1 LPIVFIK
8 NITNDI
14 ILGLWKITEPKSFFV
29 EKLGT
34 HLIDNSKPINPA
46 ENVGLHWFAS
56 RYLLEQLFKASSIE
70 IHKNENNKPTLFI
83 DNNKYYVSISHSFE
97 YVGIMFSKHHELG
110 FDIEKIDTRI
120 ERVAHKFLNNN
131 EQLFAQNIITKTLIW
146 SAKES
151 VYKWYGKKELDFKLH
166 MEMQSFTEKNEGE
179 FICILNKNELK
190 IEIPVNYFL
199 IDNYVFTFCFQ

>member
-1 LPIVFIK
+1 MPIVFTK
-8 NITNDI
+8 NITKDI

-34 HLIDNSKPINPA
+34 HLIDKSKPINHA

-56 RYLLEQLFKASSIE
+56 RFLLQQLFKASRIE

-83 DNNKYYVSISHSFE
+83 DDEKYYVSISHSFE
-97 YVGIMFSKHHELG
+97 YVGIMFSKYHEIG
-110 FDIEKIDTRI
+110 FDIEKVDARI
-120 ERVAHKFLNNN
+120 ERVSHKFLNDN
-131 EQLFAQNIITKTLIW
+131 ERLFANNITTKTLIW

-166 MEMQSFTEKNEGE
+166 MEMQSFTEKNEGN
-179 FICILNKNELK
+179 FTCLLSKLDFK
-190 IEIPVNYFL
+190 REIIINYFL
-199 IDNYVFTFCFQ
+199 IDNYVFTFCFE

>member
-1 LPIVFIK
+1 MPIVFIK

-14 ILGLWKITEPKSFFV
+14 ILGLWKIKEPKSFFV
-29 EKLGT
+29 EKLGS

>member
-166 MEMQSFTEKNEGE
+166 MEMQSFIEKNEGD
-179 FICILNKNELK
+179 FICLLKKNELK

>member
-14 ILGLWKITEPKSFFV
+14 ILGLWKIKEPKSFFV
-29 EKLGT
+29 EKLGS